1 MSLSQKSIAGQ
12 SFISVS
18 DLSDQDILEVF
29 KRARHFKKL
38 TDKNRPFT
46 EAFDID
52 ASQFLNSF
60 LLFEEPS
67 TRTRISF
74 EIASQKLGVYPIVI
88 SNIKSSSMMKGETV
102 EQTLATLACFKPAF
116 IVLRY
121 KLSIAPS
128 KKLNFPI
135 VNAGFG
141 SYEHPTQALLD
152 AFTIQEAKGD
162 LQGKKVL
169 IVGDVLHSR
178 VSNSNLKL
186 LKHLGAK
193 VAFCSPSSLF
203 PQGDLWKDV
212 QEFKNLDEGIKWADV
227 LMCLRIQ
234 EERHNMNIGLSI
246 AEYRDYYHLGA
257 KQLEIFSKKG
267 IIMHPGPYVF
277 GVEIGQEVLQ
287 DPRNLILKQV
297 ENGVYVRAALLSILL
312 NYKWKD

>member
-1 MSLSQKSIAGQ
+1 MSQSQTGIKGQ
-12 SFISVS
+12 SFISVA
-18 DLSDQDILEVF
+18 DLSDQDVTEIF
-29 KRARHFKKL
+29 KRASHFKILNK
-38 TDKNRPFT
+38 KNRPFT
-46 EAFDID
+46 EALDID
-52 ASQFLNSF
+52 TTQSLRSF

-74 EIASQKLGVYPIVI
+74 EIASRQLGIHPIVI
-88 SNIKSSSMMKGETV
+88 SNIKNSSMMKGETV
-102 EQTLATLACFKPAF
+102 EQTLSTLACFNPAF

-128 KKLNFPI
+128 EKLTFPI

-152 AFTIQEAKGD
+152 AFTIHEQKGK
-162 LQGKKVL
+162 LKGQKIL

-186 LKHLGAK
+186 LKRLGAE

-203 PQGDLWKDV
+203 PQGDLWKGV
-212 QEFKNLDEGIKWADV
+212 KEYKNLNEGVEWADV

-234 EERHNMNIGLSI
+234 QERHNMNIGLSI

-257 KQLEIFSKKG
+257 KQLEIFNKKG

-277 GVEIGQEVLQ
+277 GVEIGHEVLK
-287 DPRNLILKQV
+287 DSRNCILSQV
-297 ENGVYVRAALLSILL
+297 ENGVYVRAALLSIILDL
-312 NYKWKD
+312 KWKG